1 MGPGIEIDPRNPDRV
16 FLTSGNGLW
25 VCDNVWDEKDIQ
37 FYIEPNGI
45 EEVVPIDL
53 ISIKGGYLYS
63 TILDFDGFIHKKI
76 DEPAEIYIPNI
87 GATGVIAACKEN
99 TNIMMRISTSQNVAY
114 YSENA
119 GRTWKKMKSAGGFG
133 GGRGAIT
140 LIGDEKYRFFH
151 TSSNEIKYSYDYGNT
166 WNNSTGTLGEQFSVF
181 VEEADPMIIYSY
193 SYIRKSDSNPK
204 AQNILGISGDGGKT
218 FTNKVVCDYDG
229 SDFSN
234 RIAYLSEGRIVI
246 AAGNKGI

>member
-1 MGPGIEIDPRNPDRV
+1 MAYGDNFYRSTDGGLTWTNITPGQKTLDGKYFISLPLKDNGYTWVKNKAIHWGPGIEIDPRNPDRV

-37 FYIEPNGI
+37 FYFEPNGI
-45 EEVVPIDL
+45 EEVVPIDF

-99 TNIMMRISTSQNVAY
+99 TNIMMRISNSQDVAY

-119 GRTWKKMKSAGGFG
+119 GRT
-133 GGRGAIT
+133 
-140 LIGDEKYRFFH
+140 
-151 TSSNEIKYSYDYGNT
+151 
-166 WNNSTGTLGEQFSVF
+166 
-181 VEEADPMIIYSY
+181 
-193 SYIRKSDSNPK
+193 
-204 AQNILGISGDGGKT
+204 
-218 FTNKVVCDYDG
+218 
-229 SDFSN
+229 
-234 RIAYLSEGRIVI
+234 
-246 AAGNKGI
+246 